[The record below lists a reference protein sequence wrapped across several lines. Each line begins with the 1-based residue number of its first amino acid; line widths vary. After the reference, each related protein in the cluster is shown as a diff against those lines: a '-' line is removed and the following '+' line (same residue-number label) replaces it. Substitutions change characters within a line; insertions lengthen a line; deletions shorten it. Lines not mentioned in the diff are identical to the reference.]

1 MIYAEKTRRAHIR
14 ETKMN
19 ERCAAGFSLKARAAF
34 FFYAALMRTALLCTL
49 LSCAALFCGAL
60 TGCSEKRE
68 NIKIVY
74 WSMWRED
81 EPQAQVIAEA
91 AAAFTRENFIDVD
104 IVFKGRDIRTSL
116 ISALDAG
123 EKIDLFDEDIERVAA
138 FPNEYLLPLDEYAEK
153 AYPSTEGKPYYSVLN
168 KTLYALAKE
177 LGGGTVKNIPY
188 QPSAFVVMYNKDLFA
203 RAGIQ
208 RTPKT
213 WSEFLRAC
221 EKLKAIGVP
230 AITVDDAYMASLFGY
245 NMDRLVGAQA
255 TAAMVRRKNFTGSQV
270 LEFGK
275 IWENMAKKG
284 YISPNA
290 ASNVWPAGQTE
301 EMARGKAAMYLNGTW
316 LPNEI
321 KELAPDLN
329 WGAFAWPAM
338 SPKGDGTE
346 ANHYGSQSFAVN
358 KDSRHPDAA
367 FRFIVWLTT
376 GEWDELLAEK
386 SLGIPAGNNTPWPV
400 QLGEARAIVDNT
412 TKRLPWAVGMER
424 NNEINSKIQENFKKL
439 IRGDLDAAGFA
450 DAMRIERRHGGNQE
464 F

>member
-1 MIYAEKTRRAHIR
+1 
-14 ETKMN
+14 
-19 ERCAAGFSLKARAAF
+19 
-34 FFYAALMRTALLCTL
+34 
-49 LSCAALFCGAL
+49 
-60 TGCSEKRE
+60 
-68 NIKIVY
+68 
-74 WSMWRED
+74 
-81 EPQAQVIAEA
+81 
-91 AAAFTRENFIDVD
+91 
-104 IVFKGRDIRTSL
+104 
-116 ISALDAG
+116 
-123 EKIDLFDEDIERVAA
+123 
-138 FPNEYLLPLDEYAEK
+138 
-153 AYPSTEGKPYYSVLN
+153 
-168 KTLYALAKE
+168 
-177 LGGGTVKNIPY
+177 
-188 QPSAFVVMYNKDLFA
+188 MYNKDLFA

-230 AITVDDAYMASLFGY
+230 AITVDDAYMANLFGY

-255 TAAMVRRKNFTGSQV
+255 TVDMVRRKNFTGWQV

-290 ASNVWPAGQTE
+290 ASNVWPEGQTE

-321 KELAPDLN
+321 KESAPDLN

-424 NNEINSKIQENFKKL
+424 NSEINSKIQENFKKL

>member
-1 MIYAEKTRRAHIR
+1 
-14 ETKMN
+14 
-19 ERCAAGFSLKARAAF
+19 
-34 FFYAALMRTALLCTL
+34 
-49 LSCAALFCGAL
+49 
-60 TGCSEKRE
+60 
-68 NIKIVY
+68 
-74 WSMWRED
+74 
-81 EPQAQVIAEA
+81 
-91 AAAFTRENFIDVD
+91 
-104 IVFKGRDIRTSL
+104 
-116 ISALDAG
+116 
-123 EKIDLFDEDIERVAA
+123 
-138 FPNEYLLPLDEYAEK
+138 
-153 AYPSTEGKPYYSVLN
+153 
-168 KTLYALAKE
+168 
-177 LGGGTVKNIPY
+177 
-188 QPSAFVVMYNKDLFA
+188 
-203 RAGIQ
+203 
-208 RTPKT
+208 
-213 WSEFLRAC
+213 
-221 EKLKAIGVP
+221 
-230 AITVDDAYMASLFGY
+230 MANLFGY

-255 TAAMVRRKNFTGSQV
+255 AADMVRRKNFSGSQV

-424 NNEINSKIQENFKKL
+424 NSEINSKIQENFKKL